1 MKKTRK
7 AVVPLAET
15 ALKRHFG
22 KRPLQDLITAS
33 RTFPVTARVDVQ
45 LALDKM
51 FAKHPKAKLVGVHTQ
66 YQHETLTVAHL
77 LGNQHF
83 PVVIGPLQ
91 NEEIDIGETLPARCL
106 RQGLWLVQ
114 DDAVPFA
121 LLLSSAFRFGHA
133 EGTHI
138 EIAVPPG
145 EAGSHLSRRLLD
157 ELEALV
163 RQTASYRGQ
172 VLSLDSPD
180 RYSGHHGPLRV
191 HKLRNVQRDE
201 VILPEKTL
209 QLLDRNIGDFVR
221 QRERLRKL
229 GLPIKKGLLFYG
241 PPGTGKTHTIHYLAG
256 QLPDHTTLLVTAEQ
270 VGLLDHYFQLA
281 RFLQPAMIVI
291 EDVDLIARARETMY
305 GPCDESILNKLL
317 NEMDGLREDAAVLF
331 VLTTNR
337 PDSLEAALASRPG
350 RIDQAIEFPLP
361 DENGRRL
368 LVRLYAC
375 GLPLDESV
383 VETIVRRTDKASAA
397 FIKELMRRAAQ
408 FYIQNGGDGRLQ
420 LADVN
425 AALEEMLFTG
435 GSLNAKLLG
444 AADVTPTAVH

>member
-1 MKKTRK
+1 MKKTKK
-7 AVVPLAET
+7 ATVPLAET
-15 ALKRHFG
+15 ALKRHFAR
-22 KRPLQDLITAS
+22 RPLQDLITAS

-51 FAKHPKAKLVGVHTQ
+51 FADHPKARLLGVHTQ
-66 YQHETLTVAHL
+66 YQHETLTIAHL

-106 RQGLWLVQ
+106 RQGLWLVR
-114 DDAVPFA
+114 DGAVPVA
-121 LLLSSAFRFGHA
+121 LLLSPAFRFGHP

-145 EAGSHLSRRLLD
+145 ESGSERSRRLFD

-163 RQTASYRGQ
+163 RQTASYRGK
-172 VLSLDSPD
+172 VISLESPD
-180 RYSGHHGPLRV
+180 RYSGHQGPLRV
-191 HKLRNVQRDE
+191 HKLRNVQRNE

-221 QRERLRKL
+221 QRERLRTL

-270 VGLLDHYFQLA
+270 VALLDHYFQLA

-331 VLTTNR
+331 ILTTNR

-361 DENGRRL
+361 DANGRRL
-368 LVRLYAC
+368 LVHLYAC
-375 GLPLDESV
+375 GLRLDESV

-408 FYIQNGGDGRLQ
+408 FYIQNGSDDGLK

-444 AADVTPTAVH
+444 AAEVARTTVQ